1 MAHNS
6 QKTALTIN
14 DTGAP
19 VDTTDRLYN
28 DSGALYFDGT
38 LLSGG
43 GALPNSTTTGALLIA
58 STPPNWVEETD
69 LLFYNSSGFT
79 GFGEFSVPDSI
90 FFGFREVLGYKFIAN
105 AIEDVDNS
113 GNFVLQSNRIVIG
126 SEDLN
131 TGSNAG
137 LSISSANP
145 GAGGKTAT
153 IDQIRLSISG
163 VSSTVLDLQ
172 DGSASITTDSFVT
185 TATNI
190 SLTDGT
196 SQLLVNSDGIS
207 TVATF
212 IERQKKIKY
221 LTGNAVPG
229 PSYNIPTTAN
239 LIEID
244 NTITTAN
251 LPQGDSGALDN
262 HGWTIT
268 IKKMGA
274 TVCAI
279 TPFAGDTV
287 NGAASYNL
295 TGTDT
300 SVTLYFNDVANDW
313 RII

>member
-19 VDTTDRLYN
+19 SDTTDRLYN
-28 DSGALYFDGT
+28 DSGDLYFDGV

-43 GALPNSTTTGALLIA
+43 GVLPNSTTTGSLLVGA
-58 STPPNWVEETD
+58 TPPNWTEETD
-69 LLFYNSSGFT
+69 LLFYNSSGYA
-79 GFGEFSVPDSI
+79 GFGEFSAPDSL
-90 FFGFREVLGYKFIAN
+90 FFGFRDVLGYRFIN
-105 AIEDVDNS
+105 NSISDVDNIS
-113 GNFVLQSNRIVIG
+113 QYNLQSNQIFFG

-131 TGSNAG
+131 AG
-137 LSISSANP
+137 GIASIIITSANP
-145 GAGGKTAT
+145 GGGGKDFT
-153 IDQIRLSISG
+153 IDQIILSVIG
-163 VSSTVLDLQ
+163 TSSTTLDLQ
-172 DGSASITTDSFVT
+172 DVSAALTTDSFVT

-196 SQLLVNSDGIS
+196 NQLLVNSYGIS
-207 TVATF
+207 SVGTF
-212 IERQKKIKY
+212 IERQKKIKH

-229 PSYNIPTTAN
+229 PSYTIPTTAN

-268 IKKMGA
+268 IKKMGS
-274 TVCAI
+274 TTCTI

-287 NGAASYNL
+287 NGAATYSM

-300 SVTLYFNDVANDW
+300 AITLYFNDVANDW